1 MLLNQNFVPRYL
13 IIGGDER
20 MLELANIFK
29 NNSYDIST
37 FGFDFPCND
46 SINSYKDLES
56 AIDNSDIII
65 GPIPFASQDNILNAK
80 YTSRIISIP
89 DLIKQIKKGKILLGG
104 SISSNI
110 REILDNNNTR
120 YFDYNQDEEFQI
132 KNAIATAE
140 GAVAI
145 IINET
150 DKTLYN
156 SNVMVLGYG
165 RIGKILCNY
174 LKALG
179 ANVYA
184 EARKE
189 VDLDW
194 IDVNRLRP
202 VKISDL
208 ENYLSNMNIIINTIP
223 SLILDENRL
232 YLIQKDTLILDLASK
247 PGGVDFAYCKSNG
260 IKTIHALGLP
270 GKIAYK
276 TSSEIIFN
284 TIRKLINNI

>member
-1 MLLNQNFVPRYL
+1 LNQNFVPRYL